1 MICMN
6 ATCSKKGRWTLLR
19 QDIKFAD
26 WQRVRMQET
35 SKEIHVRSLPR
46 SLDAI
51 LFHDI
56 VEQAR
61 ADFVMG
67 DTAAIISKS
76 TGAPLDRVKLLL
88 QNQGELL
95 KREREGSVTASKGSL
110 KKKVFLPF
118 GWLRPEGAD
127 EQVDG
132 GGGEM
137 CRRAGRWWWSRT
149 PTSRSMVVEGA
160 GGGGS
165 AVKNPRNRGE
175 DGGWLPRR
183 AWKSLEGVE
192 PCLQQEEIK
201 KRFRRPF

>member
-46 SLDAI
+46 SLNAI

-67 DTAAIISKS
+67 DTVAIISKS
-76 TGAPLDRVKLLL
+76 TAAPLDRVKLLL

-95 KREREGSVTASKGSL
+95 KREGSVTASKGSL
-110 KKKVFLPF
+110 KKKAFF
-118 GWLRPEGAD
+118 AFWMGN
-127 EQVDG
+127 QV
-132 GGGEM
+132 
-137 CRRAGRWWWSRT
+137 T
-149 PTSRSMVVEGA
+149 V
-160 GGGGS
+160 
-165 AVKNPRNRGE
+165 
-175 DGGWLPRR
+175 L
-183 AWKSLEGVE
+183 
-192 PCLQQEEIK
+192 
-201 KRFRRPF
+201 